1 MASSSRISYPLVW
14 AILLATLAALGL
26 GVVVVTRTQQATT
39 PVTPTELSLQSWQAA
54 AKANPLDSGA
64 QVRLGYAYYRVAQE
78 KTDPKQRRDF
88 LLKALAAY
96 DLSVKLNPNVDTT
109 QYNRAIT
116 LRELGRTDEALS
128 VFELMIKRDKGM
140 TDATHDAGMIYFARG
155 DMKKAVS
162 RLEMAVKA
170 EPTASDFRLDLAKAY
185 VKAGKNSMAI
195 PQLKYALSVEPSN
208 KDARSLLTSLTATP
222 KGSGGK

>member
-1 MASSSRISYPLVW
+1 
-14 AILLATLAALGL
+14 
-26 GVVVVTRTQQATT
+26 
-39 PVTPTELSLQSWQAA
+39 
-54 AKANPLDSGA
+54 
-64 QVRLGYAYYRVAQE
+64 
-78 KTDPKQRRDF
+78 
-88 LLKALAAY
+88 
-96 DLSVKLNPNVDTT
+96 
-109 QYNRAIT
+109 
-116 LRELGRTDEALS
+116 
-128 VFELMIKRDKGM
+128 
-140 TDATHDAGMIYFARG
+140 MIYFARG